1 MKGILIVI
9 LALLLKGCTFEP
21 TSGILEIDS
30 NKLEPQTLII
40 EAKSKYNISK
50 DRTYLDPSKLY
61 TIVDETIREFDIDIH
76 HRNNLNLIFET
87 LIAETKAGQ
96 FSFAKAA
103 KKYKNYGIAQM
114 KLTNAEFLK
123 RYIKTVSKHDYHI
136 LMNLRNNDKSEEWN
150 LMNNIRYSVAL
161 CVIHYY
167 QRDKNISKKAHCLEQ
182 RAKIWKKHYNTI
194 KGKGTPEKYILRVQ
208 NFTKE
213 QLNVNL

>member
-30 NKLEPQTLII
+30 NKLEPQTFIV

-50 DRTYLDPSKLY
+50 DRSYLDPSKLY

-96 FSFAKAA
+96 FSYSKAA

-123 RYIKTVSKHDYHI
+123 SYIKNVSKHDYHI

-161 CVIHYY
+161 CLIHYY

-208 NFTKE
+208 NFAKE